1 MVRERGVTDLVTENP
16 LSLNVLVESLK
27 EVMRAAPD
35 KRTGKNGVYSMEDAA
50 LAAFA
55 IFLTQSPSFLAYQRT
70 MEQTRGQSNAQTLLG
85 MSQIPTD
92 NCVRTML
99 DPVAP
104 AHLFPLF
111 TQIFQALNASGH
123 IDPFRVALD
132 ACASGPGQLL
142 IALDGTA
149 YHSSPTIHCP
159 QCTRIEHQNGSVSY
173 QHTVI
178 TPVIVTPTLSRVIPL
193 APEFIVPQDGHDKQ
207 DCETAAA
214 KRWLTTAAH
223 YRDQHVTVLGDDLY
237 SRQPLCE
244 QILAAGLDFLLVCKP
259 SSHPTLYEWVES
271 LARSGG
277 VTTHQ
282 ITRRKGKQV
291 FTDTYRFASE
301 LPLRGHEDALC
312 VNWLEL
318 TTTDAAGQTMYH
330 NAWVTRHTIHPGNVA
345 ILAGA
350 ARARWG
356 IENGAN
362 NTLKTKGYHFE
373 HNFGH
378 GKRHLSSLL
387 ATLNLLAFLWHTV
400 QEMTYRKVQLLRAS
414 LPTRQTFF
422 DDIRALTRY
431 LCFPSFEALL
441 DFMLKGLT
449 IDAPDSS

>member
-16 LSLNVLVESLK
+16 LRLNVLVESLK

-111 TQIFQALNASGH
+111 TQIFEALSASGH
-123 IDPFRVALD
+123 IDPFRVPLD
-132 ACASGPGQLL
+132 SPASGLGQLL
-142 IALDGTA
+142 IALDGTT

-159 QCTRIEHQNGSVSY
+159 QCTRIEHQNGAVSY

-178 TPVIVTPTLSRVIPL
+178 TPVIVTPALSQVIPL

-214 KRWLTTAAH
+214 KRWLAATGDRL
-223 YRDQHVTVLGDDLY
+223 RDQRVTLLGDDLY

-244 QILAAGLDFLLVCKP
+244 AVLTEGLHFLFVCKP

-277 VTTHQ
+277 
-282 ITRRKGKQV
+282 R
-291 FTDTYRFASE
+291 D
-301 LPLRGHEDALC
+301 
-312 VNWLEL
+312 
-318 TTTDAAGQTMYH
+318 
-330 NAWVTRHTIHPGNVA
+330 HP
-345 ILAGA
+345 
-350 ARARWG
+350 
-356 IENGAN
+356 
-362 NTLKTKGYHFE
+362 
-373 HNFGH
+373 
-378 GKRHLSSLL
+378 
-387 ATLNLLAFLWHTV
+387 
-400 QEMTYRKVQLLRAS
+400 
-414 LPTRQTFF
+414 
-422 DDIRALTRY
+422 
-431 LCFPSFEALL
+431 
-441 DFMLKGLT
+441 
-449 IDAPDSS
+449 